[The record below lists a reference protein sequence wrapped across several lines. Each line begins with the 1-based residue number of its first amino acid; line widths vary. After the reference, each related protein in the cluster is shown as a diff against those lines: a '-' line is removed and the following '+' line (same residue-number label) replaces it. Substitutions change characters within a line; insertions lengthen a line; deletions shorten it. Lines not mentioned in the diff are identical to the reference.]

1 MNKKRPSGGDVEPCN
16 PPCELRATSYATAG
30 TETTHLVYLNICSM
44 LHNIETFAMPTTTAK
59 LQLGYTRRERERES
73 EIVRERVGVAAVYAI
88 ATRYFYKQFR
98 QLTSDGVKQASS
110 PPPLCK
116 KEAEEW
122 SRTWQLSG
130 LDVNVDA
137 DCGAVSVSVEV

>member
-1 MNKKRPSGGDVEPCN
+1 
-16 PPCELRATSYATAG
+16 
-30 TETTHLVYLNICSM
+30 M
-44 LHNIETFAMPTTTAK
+44 LHNIETFAMPTTTATATGVY
-59 LQLGYTRRERERES
+59 QERERVRERES
-73 EIVRERVGVAAVYAI
+73 VLLPFYAI

-110 PPPLCK
+110 PRPFCK